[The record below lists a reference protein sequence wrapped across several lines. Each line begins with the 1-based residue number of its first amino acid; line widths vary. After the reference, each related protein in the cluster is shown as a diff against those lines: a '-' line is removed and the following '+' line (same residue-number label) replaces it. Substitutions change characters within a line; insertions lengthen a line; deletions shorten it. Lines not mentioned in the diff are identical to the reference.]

1 MQTIES
7 FADLGLSERTL
18 DALKT
23 KGFVTPTAVQAACI
37 PLLLEKKCDVV
48 GHSQTGTGKTAA
60 FSLPILETID
70 ERINSVQAI
79 ILCPTRELAMQ
90 VSSEIESMKGDRR
103 IQILPIYGGSSMDLQ
118 FRRLKKGVHIVVGTP
133 GRVMDHMK
141 RKTLSL
147 EDVSFAV
154 LDEADE
160 MLNMGFIED
169 IEMILSATP
178 VDKRMLL
185 FSATMPNQILSL
197 ARRFMR
203 AYEVVEIERESKTL
217 SSTSQHYYTVRP
229 SDKLELLSRIID
241 ISPDFYGL
249 VFCRTK
255 MESDELSKELIARGY
270 NAEAIHGD
278 LAQRQRELILH
289 KLREKRISI
298 LVATDVAA
306 RGIDV
311 QDLTHV
317 INYSIP
323 QNPETYIHR
332 IGRTGRAGKKG
343 AAVTFVTPSETRR
356 FTYLKRAVG
365 AEIEQVR
372 IPDAEK
378 IVAMKKERILNSIV
392 EGMKETHELPF
403 QEIAL
408 ELLEIEAPHKV
419 VTTLLSLNYL
429 SQLNVHSYQPIHD
442 PSLPRRENSNYDR
455 YEDRDRKG
463 SRGQNRDEVRLFVA
477 RGYAHGMSKRLLVEF
492 LKEHAHV
499 RDQELNDVTVMED
512 FSFVNA
518 KEGAA
523 HAILT
528 AFKKITQDGKPVVT
542 KARTDNPNGK
552 HLARHGQTD
561 RFSRPPK
568 YRREKRRYR

>member
-1 MQTIES
+1 MHITDT
-7 FADLGLSERTL
+7 FAALGLSERTL
-18 DALKT
+18 KALEA

-37 PLLLEKKCDVV
+37 PLLLQEQCDVV
-48 GHSQTGTGKTAA
+48 GRSQTGTGKTAA

-70 ERINSVQAI
+70 ESRQEVQAI
-79 ILCPTRELAMQ
+79 VLCPTRELAMQ
-90 VSSEIESMKGDRR
+90 VSSEIESMKGSRHL
-103 IQILPIYGGSSMDLQ
+103 QVLPVYGGASMDLQ
-118 FRRLKKGVHIVVGTP
+118 IRRLRKGVHIVVGTP

-141 RKTLSL
+141 RGTLSL
-147 EDVSFAV
+147 EHISFAV

-178 VDKRMLL
+178 EEKRMLL
-185 FSATMPNQILSL
+185 FSATMPPAILSL
-197 ARRFMR
+197 AKRFMR
-203 AYEVVEIERESKTL
+203 RYELVEIERETKTL
-217 SSTSQHYYTVRP
+217 SATSQYYYVVRP
-229 SDKLELLSRIID
+229 SDKKELLTRIID

-255 MESDELSKELIARGY
+255 MESDELSKELIAGGY

-289 KLREKRISI
+289 KLKEKRITI

-343 AAVTFVTPSETRR
+343 SAITFVTPSESRR
-356 FTYLKRAVG
+356 FTYLKRNIG
-365 AEIEQVR
+365 ADIEQVR
-372 IPDAEK
+372 IPDADK
-378 IVAMKKERILNSIV
+378 IIAMKKQRILDTIV
-392 EGMKETHELPF
+392 EGLKATHDLPF
-403 QEIAL
+403 QEMAL
-408 ELLEIEAPHKV
+408 ELLELDAPHKV
-419 VTTLLSLNYL
+419 VTTLLSLNYIGD
-429 SQLNVHSYQPIHD
+429 LNVHSYQPIHA
-442 PSLPRRENSNYDR
+442 PQAPRGDTYRK
-455 YEDRDRKG
+455 EDRRPF
-463 SRGQNRDEVRLFVA
+463 RTQQDEVRLFVA
-477 RGYAHGMSKRLLVEF
+477 RGYAHGMTKKLLVEF

-499 RDQELNDVTVMED
+499 RDHEINDISVMED

-523 HAILT
+523 HAILS
-528 AFKKITQDGKPVVT
+528 AFKRIAKGEKPVVT
-542 KARTDNPNGK
+542 RARTDSPNGK
-552 HLARHGQTD
+552 HLARHQKYD
-561 RFSRPPK
+561 RSNRNKPHRK
-568 YRREKRRYR
+568 EKRRHR

>member
-1 MQTIES
+1 MHTTDT
-7 FADLGLSERTL
+7 FAALGLSERTL
-18 DALKT
+18 EALEA

-37 PLLLEKKCDVV
+37 PLLLEKQCDVV
-48 GHSQTGTGKTAA
+48 GRSQTGTGKTAA

-70 ERINSVQAI
+70 ESRNSVQAI

-90 VSSEIESMKGDRR
+90 VSSEIESMKGNRR
-103 IQILPIYGGSSMDLQ
+103 LQILPVYGGASMDLQ
-118 FRRLKKGVHIVVGTP
+118 IRRLRKGVQVVVGTP

-141 RKTLSL
+141 RGTLSL

-169 IEMILSATP
+169 IETILSETP
-178 VDKRMLL
+178 EEKRMLL
-185 FSATMPNQILSL
+185 FSATMPRQILSL
-197 ARRFMR
+197 AKRFMR
-203 AYEVVEIERESKTL
+203 NFEMVEIEKDTKTL
-217 SSTSQHYYTVRP
+217 SNTSQYYYMVRP
-229 SDKLELLSRIID
+229 SDKKELLTRIID

-270 NAEAIHGD
+270 DAEAIHGD
-278 LAQRQRELILH
+278 LAQRQREMILH

-343 AAVTFVTPSETRR
+343 SAITFVTPSESRR
-356 FTYLKRAVG
+356 FTYLKRNIG

-378 IVAMKKERILNSIV
+378 IVAMKKERIVDTIV
-392 EGMKETHELPF
+392 EGLKATHDLPF
-403 QEIAL
+403 QDMAL
-408 ELLEIEAPHKV
+408 ELLDLDEPHKV
-419 VTTLLSLNYL
+419 VTTLLALNYIGE
-429 SQLNVHSYQPIHD
+429 LNIHSYQPIHD
-442 PSLPRRENSNYDR
+442 PQAPRREGKQWD
-455 YEDRDRKG
+455 DRKN
-463 SRGQNRDEVRLFVA
+463 SRSQGDEVRLFVA
-477 RGYAHGMSKRLLVEF
+477 RGYSHGMTRKLLVEF
-492 LKEHAHV
+492 LKEHAHI
-499 RDQELNDVTVMED
+499 RDHELNDVNVMED

-523 HAILT
+523 HAILG
-528 AFKKITQDGKPVVT
+528 AFKKISKGGKPVVT
-542 KARTDNPNGK
+542 RARTDSHNGK
-552 HLARHGQTD
+552 HLARHQKND
-561 RFSRPPK
+561 RYGSFPK
-568 YRREKRRYR
+568 RKKDKRRRR

>member
-1 MQTIES
+1 MQTS
-7 FADLGLSERTL
+7 NTFADLGLSERTL
-18 DALKT
+18 EALEA

-37 PLLLEKKCDVV
+37 PLLLEKQCDVV

-70 ERINSVQAI
+70 EKVNTVQAI

-90 VSSEIESMKGDRR
+90 VSSEIESMKGARR
-103 IQILPIYGGSSMDLQ
+103 LHILPVYGGASMDLQ
-118 FRRLKKGVHIVVGTP
+118 IRRLRKGVHVVVGTP

-141 RKTLSL
+141 RGTLSL
-147 EDVSFAV
+147 ENVSFAV

-169 IEMILSATP
+169 IETILSSTP
-178 VDKRMLL
+178 EEKRMLL
-185 FSATMPNQILSL
+185 FSATMPAPILSL
-197 ARRFMR
+197 AKRFMR
-203 AYEVVEIERESKTL
+203 KYEMVEIEKDTKTL
-217 SSTSQHYYTVRP
+217 TNTSQYYYVVRP
-229 SDKLELLSRIID
+229 SDKKELLTRIID

-270 NAEAIHGD
+270 DAEAIHGD

-317 INYSIP
+317 INFSIP

-343 AAVTFVTPSETRR
+343 SAITFVSPSESRR
-356 FTYLKRAVG
+356 FTYLKRNIG
-365 AEIEQVR
+365 ADIEQVR

-378 IVAMKKERILNSIV
+378 IVAMKKERIVDTIV
-392 EGMKETHELPF
+392 EGLKATHDLPF
-403 QEIAL
+403 QDMAL
-408 ELLEIEAPHKV
+408 ELLELDAPHKV
-419 VTTLLSLNYL
+419 VTTLLALNYIGE
-429 SQLNVHSYQPIHD
+429 LNIHSYQPIHD
-442 PSLPRRENSNYDR
+442 PQAPRREGR
-455 YEDRDRKG
+455 EDRQRGDRK
-463 SRGQNRDEVRLFVA
+463 QNRSNQDDIRLFVA
-477 RGYAHGMSKRLLVEF
+477 RGYAHGMSRKLLVEF
-492 LKEHAHV
+492 LKEHARVKDH
-499 RDQELNDVTVMED
+499 ELNDVEVMED

-523 HAILT
+523 YAILN
-528 AFKKITQDGKPVVT
+528 AFKKISKGGKPVVT
-542 KARTDNPNGK
+542 RARTDSPNGK
-552 HLARHGQTD
+552 HLYRHQKND
-561 RFSRPPK
+561 RFSRPPRK
-568 YRREKRRYR
+568 GKDKKRRR